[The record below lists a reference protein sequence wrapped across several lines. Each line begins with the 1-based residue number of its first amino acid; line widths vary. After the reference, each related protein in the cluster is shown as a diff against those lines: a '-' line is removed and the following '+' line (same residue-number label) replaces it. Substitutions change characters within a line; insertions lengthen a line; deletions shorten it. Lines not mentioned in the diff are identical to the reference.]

1 VGGGCRECLSTGD
14 REAAC
19 IILQHGPPRIL
30 GRDSPETWE
39 ALGVSLAR
47 ISQRI
52 VANGKFSETLGR
64 MKECGLTMSTFL
76 KSLTITHPS
85 AEVLPRISAI
95 LSECLRRETSGI
107 YFETDNREALARL
120 MVIGVLIN
128 DQRIASACEKL
139 SSLDLES
146 RKRDGVYISEA
157 ADLVSKSSKA
167 FCTADKVSAVEA
179 QNEFK
184 LFIASMGSKQ
194 RLAVRSVIL
203 WSLSA
208 AMNSFFT
215 ARALSS

>member
-1 VGGGCRECLSTGD
+1 MSFS
-14 REAAC
+14 
-19 IILQHGPPRIL
+19 Q
-30 GRDSPETWE
+30 
-39 ALGVSLAR
+39 
-47 ISQRI
+47 ISQRL
-52 VANGKFSETLGR
+52 VADGKFSQTLGR
-64 MKECGLTMSTFL
+64 MKECGLTISTFL
-76 KSLTITHPS
+76 KSLTMDNPS
-85 AEVLPRISAI
+85 EEVLPRISTI

-107 YFETDNREALARL
+107 YFETDNREAIARL

-128 DQRIASACEKL
+128 DQRIVSACENL
-139 SSLDLES
+139 SNLDLDS

-157 ADLVSKSSKA
+157 ADLVSTSSKA
-167 FCTADKVSAVEA
+167 FCTADKVSALEA